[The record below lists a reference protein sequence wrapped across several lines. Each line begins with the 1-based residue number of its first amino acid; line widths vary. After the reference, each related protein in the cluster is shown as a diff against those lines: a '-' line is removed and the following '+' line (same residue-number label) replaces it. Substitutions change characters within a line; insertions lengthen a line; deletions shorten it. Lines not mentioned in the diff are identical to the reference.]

1 MFTLAALQR
10 MSLGLKLFHFR
21 SIKGFCVLVLRA
33 EQALGLSMLTGPG
46 GSGIS
51 TIPAGRRRWM
61 RLLPSPLCSCHDAR
75 SGRQDDL
82 LVSCPECLFLLQPR
96 HLHALRLLLFLLE
109 LSERILLLP
118 YSIPSCPP
126 PIPLA
131 HLELGGLQK
140 HLERSSRNR
149 KQKLDRF
156 HPMVLLWER
165 EMWWRSFPWH
175 HTPEKEGSGCS
186 P

>member
-10 MSLGLKLFHFR
+10 VSLGLKLLHFR
-21 SIKGFCVLVLRA
+21 SINAFCCAGAQGRA
-33 EQALGLSMLTGPG
+33 GAGPGSVHAPG

-61 RLLPSPLCSCHDAR
+61 RLLPSPPCSCHDAR

-96 HLHALRLLLFLLE
+96 LLHAPRLLLCLLE
-109 LSERILLLP
+109 VSERIVLLP
-118 YSIPSCPP
+118 SSVPSCPP
-126 PIPLA
+126 LAPLA

-140 HLERSSRNR
+140 HFERSRRNR
-149 KQKLDRF
+149 KQKLDHF
-156 HPMVLLWER
+156 HPLVLLWEG
-165 EMWWRSFPWH
+165 EMWWRSRL
-175 HTPEKEGSGCS
+175 
-186 P
+186 

>member
-1 MFTLAALQR
+1 MFTPAALQR
-10 MSLGLKLFHFR
+10 VSLGLKWFHFR
-21 SIKGFCVLVLRA
+21 SIKAFCCAGAQGRA
-33 EQALGLSMLTGPG
+33 GAGPASVHAPG

-96 HLHALRLLLFLLE
+96 HLHAPRLLLCLLE

-118 YSIPSCPP
+118 SSIPSCPP
-126 PIPLA
+126 PVPLA

-140 HLERSSRNR
+140 HFERSRRNR
-149 KQKLDRF
+149 RQKLDRF
-156 HPMVLLWER
+156 HPLVLLWEG
-165 EMWWRSFPWH
+165 EMWWRSIP
-175 HTPEKEGSGCS
+175 
-186 P
+186 